1 MAAGVYGF
9 RPLRGHVVPSRS
21 PSDGWMDLGR
31 WRGGSP
37 FGWAHVALQV
47 DAGFFSALDA
57 GEFLLAVRTEGHD
70 VERPFGRAV
79 RVVVGVL
86 RTRSR
91 IFSLCLSPVAPFP
104 SAFQVFKEI
113 PLERW
118 YLTGRHRSS
127 VPQPEEAF
135 ADAFC

>member
-9 RPLRGHVVPSRS
+9 RPSRGHVVPSRS

-47 DAGFFSALDA
+47 DAGFFSGLDA

-70 VERPFGRAV
+70 VERPFGLAL
-79 RVVVGVL
+79 RVVVG
-86 RTRSR
+86 
-91 IFSLCLSPVAPFP
+91 
-104 SAFQVFKEI
+104 
-113 PLERW
+113 
-118 YLTGRHRSS
+118 
-127 VPQPEEAF
+127 F
-135 ADAFC
+135 AN